1 MVPNNSSVLTSK
13 HRCPT
18 KNMFCS
24 ELMVWNKAASTNSY
38 LLLRRGLWNLEQSG
52 GNWHVFS
59 RASAFHLWFGW
70 CRFRWTEDERVN
82 FPFPYFLSSWGCR
95 RGRPSPDAW
104 MLLGARGSQ
113 EEFPCWGQPPLL
125 KCPVLRHKGAD
136 VLRLC
141 HLGSRA
147 GSLRESCIQYWRVPA
162 MFCLCAT

>member
-59 RASAFHLWFGW
+59 HALAFQLWFW
-70 CRFRWTEDERVN
+70 WHRFRWIQDERVN
-82 FPFPYFLSSWGCR
+82 LPFPYFLSSWGCR
-95 RGRPSPDAW
+95 RNRPFPDAW
-104 MLLGARGSQ
+104 LLLGALGSQ
-113 EEFPCWGQPPLL
+113 EEFLCWGWPLL
-125 KCPVLRHKGAD
+125 CKCPGLRHKGAD
-136 VLRLC
+136 VLRLSPW
-141 HLGSRA
+141 L
-147 GSLRESCIQYWRVPA
+147 SCW
-162 MFCLCAT
+162 FFEGK